1 MPESKNKLVE
11 NAKYVLK
18 AVSNIHRQGENS
30 NIGLFST
37 PRSGS
42 TWLLGLLAA
51 QPRMKYYDEPCN
63 IRREPVM
70 RTGLF
75 ETWYDLMPES
85 CDRQKIARYIDDLC
99 RGRYGFMN
107 PAPFRKNHSFFSNRV
122 VFKIHELE
130 HMIAWLSTE
139 CNLQTIY
146 LIRHPIATTLSREV
160 YPRLEYFLNSPY
172 YMENL
177 LSAEQARALR
187 TFYDNGD
194 NFERGIIS
202 WGFENLDILSGAQ
215 GDPTVMASYE
225 ELVLDPAPLLNHIT
239 DRLQLPDG
247 GKMLDKIEKPST
259 NIYKSGQ
266 STKKIMSELTGTDR
280 SRKLVT
286 KWRAEISGDVE
297 KKCFDVL
304 AVFGNGAYEAGRF
317 LPTRQFL
324 HRPELDHWN
333 G

>member
-1 MPESKNKLVE
+1 MSV
-11 NAKYVLK
+11 KYVLK
-18 AVSNIHRQGENS
+18 SVSNIHRQGEWD
-30 NIGLFST
+30 NIVLFST

-51 QPRMKYYDEPCN
+51 QPRMKYFDEPCN
-63 IRREPVM
+63 IRREPVI

-75 ETWYDLMPES
+75 ESWYDLMPES
-85 CDRQKIARYIDDLC
+85 CDRQKIADYINDLC

-107 PAPFRKNHSFFSNRV
+107 PAPFRKNYSPYSNRV

-130 HMIAWLSTE
+130 HLMAWLTAE
-139 CNLQTIY
+139 CRLQSIY

-160 YPRLEYFLNSPY
+160 FPRLEYFLNSSY
-172 YMENL
+172 YMEEL
-177 LSAEQARALR
+177 LSPEQARNIR
-187 TFYDNGD
+187 NFYDNGD
-194 NFERGIIS
+194 HFERGIIS
-202 WGFENLDILSGAQ
+202 WGFENLDILSGSQ
-215 GDPTVMASYE
+215 GEPTIMASYE
-225 ELVLDPAPLLNHIT
+225 ELVLDPAPLLKHMT
-239 DRLQLPDG
+239 GQLKLPDG
-247 GKMLDKIEKPST
+247 SKMLEKIEKPST

-286 KWRAEISGDVE
+286 KWRTEVGVEKE

-304 AVFGNGAYEAGRF
+304 SVFGNGAYEAGRF
-317 LPTRQFL
+317 LPTEKYL
-324 HRPELDHWN
+324 YRPELADWN